1 MSSPGGGGGMGFLG
15 LVFAI
20 CVALLIMFVL

>member
-1 MSSPGGGGGMGFLG
+1 MSSPGGGGGMGFWG